1 MNVLDSHFFEGALE
15 EAGCTAA
22 ESAEAADVVVL
33 NTCSVREH
41 AENKVFSRLGA
52 LAGLKKRKPNMKIV
66 VAGCMAQRLG
76 DRLGER
82 FPAVDLVLGTARIG
96 ELVGLLEAA
105 GAGGCLVATEA
116 GRSAG
121 PSRYTS
127 ARLSASHA
135 YVCVMRGCDNFCTY
149 CIVPHV
155 RGRQASRPAARIV
168 DEVEALAADGVKVV
182 TLLGQNI
189 SAYGRD
195 DGESDALAALLERLQ
210 GVERL
215 EWIKF
220 LTCHPRDTEASV
232 FEAMRSLPK
241 VCASI
246 HLPAQAGS
254 DRVLAAMKR
263 GYTRAEYL
271 EKVQRLKDAVPDVSI
286 AGDFIVGFPGE
297 TEDDFRETVGLVEE
311 VGYRNSFIFKYSP
324 RPGTAAERLVD
335 DVPREVK
342 ARRNNELLEVQS
354 RVSLAHN
361 RGFLGRKVRVF
372 VEGPSRKDPDEFAGR
387 REGDEV
393 VIFPR
398 AGATEGD
405 FTTVEITDASPI
417 VLFAR
422 SAG

>member
-1 MNVLDSHFFEGALE
+1 MNVMDSRFFEGALA
-15 EAGCTAA
+15 EAGHTAA
-22 ESAEAADVVVL
+22 ESTEAADVVVL

-41 AENKVFSRLGA
+41 AENKVFSRLGV
-52 LAGLKKRKPNMKIV
+52 LAGLKKRNPNMKIV

-76 DRLGER
+76 ARLGER
-82 FPAVDLVLGTARIG
+82 FPAVDLVLGTARIADLVALLDSGG
-96 ELVGLLEAA
+96 E
-105 GAGGCLVATEA
+105 GGCVVATEA
-116 GRSAG
+116 GRSVG
-121 PSRYTS
+121 PERYTG

-135 YVCVMRGCDNFCTY
+135 YVCVMRGCDNFCAY

-155 RGRQASRPAARIV
+155 RGAQASRPAGRIV
-168 DEVEALAADGVKVV
+168 DEAEALAADGVKVV

-189 SAYGRD
+189 SAFGRD
-195 DGESDALAALLERLQ
+195 KGESDALAGLLERLQ
-210 GVERL
+210 EVDGL

-232 FEAMRSLPK
+232 FEAMRDLPK

-246 HLPAQAGS
+246 HIPAQAGS

-263 GYTRAEYL
+263 GYTRGEYL
-271 EKVQRLKDAVPDVSI
+271 EMVRRLKDAVPDVSI

-297 TEDDFRETVGLVEE
+297 TEDDFRETAGLVEE

-324 RPGTAAERLVD
+324 RPGTAAERLAD

-361 RGFLGRKVRVF
+361 RGFIGRKVRVF
-372 VEGPSRKDPDEFAGR
+372 VEGPSRKNPDEFAGR

-393 VIFPR
+393 VIFPA
-398 AGATEGD
+398 AGAAAGE
-405 FTTVEITDASPI
+405 FATVVITDASPI